1 MIKKCM
7 FFKILYFFLGLL
19 TAWAVF
25 YLFHWDPISFL
36 LIHFLIWFIM
46 DWMLIQIIQ
55 NNQSG
60 RGCNKFEYLVMWA
73 YREITVPWTFV
84 KAQSNGPVQW
94 GQKSFKLKW
103 GGLVE
108 PLPQIVKSTV
118 NSNIRRTSHHRKTF
132 SI

>member
-1 MIKKCM
+1 
-7 FFKILYFFLGLL
+7 
-19 TAWAVF
+19 
-25 YLFHWDPISFL
+25 
-36 LIHFLIWFIM
+36 
-46 DWMLIQIIQ
+46 MLIQIIQ

-60 RGCNKFEYLVMWA
+60 RRGGFNKFEYLVMWA

-84 KAQSNGPVQW
+84 KAQSNGPKVQW

-108 PLPQIVKSTV
+108 PLPQIVKPTV
-118 NSNIRRTSHHRKTF
+118 NSNYIRRISHHRKTF